1 MTDFVQTK
9 TAGVKNELP
18 VNVNMKEDSKR
29 RSVLHTTA
37 DDYAEGATVHGVGYI
52 FNELLPTIDRVI
64 WAVSVTFFFILA
76 IFFTTNSYF
85 DWQDNLV
92 ITTLKNTAKDVT
104 ELEFPAVTICSEGLN
119 MDAVSKALAR
129 DFTEWSDEKAKKV
142 SALKSS
148 PNNPFVRLKREVVDA
163 SAYME
168 EKFGI
173 SSDSEFSIFDVVN
186 AMSSSNVEKSTSSDG
201 VRKNQLACAKASK
214 ASKASKA
221 EVPTETLCSDAGGF
235 IVTAINDPES
245 LCFVAGSQPNNTKPT
260 TFTHLCNK
268 TNGLNTSLHIFP
280 FEFRQKYNFGKPL

>member
-1 MTDFVQTK
+1 MTAFVQTK

-18 VNVNMKEDSKR
+18 VRFTMKEEGGR
-29 RSVLHTTA
+29 RSVLHATA

-76 IFFTTNSYF
+76 IFFTTNSYI

-129 DFTEWSDEKAKKV
+129 DFTEWSDDKAKKV

-201 VRKNQLACAKASK
+201 VRKNQLACANSGGE
-214 ASKASKA
+214 ASKA
-221 EVPTETLCSDAGGF
+221 EVPRETLCGDAGGF
-235 IVTAINDPES
+235 MVTAINDPAR
-245 LCFVAGSQPNNTKPT
+245 LCFVAGTQANKTKPT

-280 FEFRQKYNFGKPL
+280 FEFRQKYNFGEPI